1 MGKLRR
7 LRLIDDGGEGRLTA
21 VPLDE
26 ANRRLDQTWDDL
38 FAYSAP
44 RAAEA

>member
-1 MGKLRR
+1 
-7 LRLIDDGGEGRLTA
+7 LTA

-38 FAYSAP
+38 FSYHP
-44 RAAEA
+44 PLGAAKA